1 MKRKFLLFSLSL
13 LFTSG
18 LFAQVRVLDIAA
30 MDQLI
35 NDSKNENKLQVSNK
49 NSQAIVTANEAAN
62 TTLLEKLKNSYR
74 TLQHRYNVL
83 GSAINAVQIG
93 LQATPMVQ
101 NIIEDQ
107 YSIIEL
113 ARGQPIL
120 VFIAYRTEL
129 EFVEEAKSM
138 LGYMLGLTLSLGD
151 INQMKQSDRQLLFN
165 YLLQEL
171 NTVENLSRLTL
182 NAMRYSLAKG
192 LFSSLNP
199 FQSYITKDKDMA
211 NQIISNFK
219 ALR

>member
-1 MKRKFLLFSLSL
+1 MKRKLLLFSLSL
-13 LFTSG
+13 LFASG
-18 LFAQVRVLDIAA
+18 LLAQVRVLDIVA

-49 NSQAIVTANEAAN
+49 NSQAVVTEAAN
-62 TTLLEKLKNSYR
+62 TTMLEKLKNSYR

-107 YSIIEL
+107 YSVIEL

-199 FQSYITKDKDMA
+199 FQSYITKDKEMA
-211 NQIISNFK
+211 GQIISNFK

>member
-1 MKRKFLLFSLSL
+1 MKRKLLLFSLSL
-13 LFTSG
+13 LFASG
-18 LFAQVRVLDIAA
+18 LLAQVRVLDIVA

-49 NSQAIVTANEAAN
+49 NSQAVVTANEAAN
-62 TTLLEKLKNSYR
+62 TTMLEKLKNSYR

-107 YSIIEL
+107 YSVIEL

-129 EFVEEAKSM
+129 EFVEEAEENSSLLGKMANSFSRTKIKSSENK
-138 LGYMLGLTLSLGD
+138 LT
-151 INQMKQSDRQLLFN
+151 RR
-165 YLLQEL
+165 YLLW
-171 NTVENLSRLTL
+171 SW
-182 NAMRYSLAKG
+182 AHLAIFFG
-192 LFSSLNP
+192 
-199 FQSYITKDKDMA
+199 
-211 NQIISNFK
+211 
-219 ALR
+219 ALAGIGWVLQHGKF